1 MAVGMRLMAKSN
13 VIVRKLDALEALG
26 GVTNICSDK
35 TGTLTQGKMVAK
47 KAWIPGVGIYS
58 VERTMVAN
66 DPSSGYVKL
75 GAASTEA
82 ADAEEKAYQKKREDR
97 DVQRSALALKF
108 ADAPEIKDRP
118 EGDAEKDPKLDLDED
133 LEDGTVPE
141 VRDELRVFLE
151 SAALCNLATVRYDE
165 KERSWQTSGDP
176 TEIALQVFANRFDGY
191 GKKSLMANGWKELA
205 EYGFDS
211 NVKRMSVA
219 FGTPDN
225 KQVIFTKGAVERIID
240 LCTQINYEGKIIDLT
255 QEMKDEVTRQMTLLA
270 DQGLRVLAIARRD
283 VKTPRKAAE
292 WGDYPREKVECD
304 LTLLG
309 LAGLYDPPR
318 LESKTAV
325 QDCTTAGIQVHM
337 LTGDHPGTARAIAR
351 EIGIIPKDTSSL
363 PAEVAKSMTMTAS
376 EFDALTDDQIDELPN
391 LPFVI
396 ARCAPS
402 TKVRMIEA
410 LNRRGR
416 YAAMTGD
423 GVNDAPSLKRADVGI
438 AMGQGGSDV
447 AKSAADLVL
456 TDDNFASIVKAVQEG
471 RRMFDNIQKV
481 SSCLIIYVTM
491 LTCVVC
497 SPLARLQ
504 RRRSNSSLYRSRF
517 SG

>member
-1 MAVGMRLMAKSN
+1 
-13 VIVRKLDALEALG
+13 
-26 GVTNICSDK
+26 
-35 TGTLTQGKMVAK
+35 
-47 KAWIPGVGIYS
+47 
-58 VERTMVAN
+58 
-66 DPSSGYVKL
+66 
-75 GAASTEA
+75 
-82 ADAEEKAYQKKREDR
+82 
-97 DVQRSALALKF
+97 
-108 ADAPEIKDRP
+108 
-118 EGDAEKDPKLDLDED
+118 
-133 LEDGTVPE
+133 
-141 VRDELRVFLE
+141 
-151 SAALCNLATVRYDE
+151 
-165 KERSWQTSGDP
+165 
-176 TEIALQVFANRFDGY
+176 
-191 GKKSLMANGWKELA
+191 MANGWKELA

-219 FGTPDN
+219 FGSPEG
-225 KQVIFTKGAVERIID
+225 KQIIFTKGAVERIID
-240 LCTQINYEGKIIDLT
+240 LCTNINMEGNVVELT
-255 QEMKDEVTRQMTLLA
+255 QDLKDEVTRQMTLLA

-283 VKTPRKAAE
+283 VQNPRKPAE
-292 WGDYPREKVECD
+292 WGEYEREKVECN

-351 EIGIIPKDTSSL
+351 EIGIIPKDTSNL
-363 PAEVAKSMTMTAS
+363 PADVAKSMCMTAS
-376 EFDALTDDQIDELPN
+376 EFDALSDDQIDELPN

-438 AMGQGGSDV
+438 AMGKGGSDV

-481 SSCLIIYVTM
+481 S
-491 LTCVVC
+491 C
-497 SPLARLQ
+497 SLQ
-504 RRRSNSSLYRSRF
+504 P
-517 SG
+517 